1 MATFHGSKTSA
12 NRVYRSKGSNMM
24 TPKSNKARGPVLMNE
39 EINPG
44 TSRTANPKRAN
55 PNQARGPQTGNAG
68 TPAKQRTFLEEKSD
82 RSSRFQKLA
91 DMVSSAFGRRGEGM
105 KPHRLDTVEPI
116 KDTLNVGRRKK

>member
-1 MATFHGSKTSA
+1 
-12 NRVYRSKGSNMM
+12 MM
-24 TPKSNKARGPVLMNE
+24 TPKSNKPRGAVLMDE

-44 TSRTANPKRAN
+44 TTRTANPKRAN
-55 PNQARGPQTGNAG
+55 PNQKRGPQTGNAG

-91 DMVSSAFGRRGEGM
+91 DMVSNAFGRRGEGM
-105 KPHRLDTVEPI
+105 KPHRLDTVEPV